1 MAWIRAINQL
11 SSQEKQGLYRLLIA
25 PELFG
30 RFKINPL
37 TFRGPEGA
45 KRVRFYCPP
54 YDPIA
59 LIEVRQD
66 PSAREP
72 LYSMQISDRPDAK
85 TLEWDFLLVND
96 PDSPRFDIDVD
107 EQGRDTL
114 FGRANRNLPEERKA
128 MEAGLFPGQVRSGL
142 RLTRSTVGCI
152 EHFAKT
158 LSIQT
163 VFLDALFYH
172 NAIAYE
178 RLGFCYFE
186 GFRRMK
192 RIQEAFQEGG
202 ALYRRLDG
210 STPFR
215 EPGFQETIR
224 GRSWAIHDGILDG
237 LEDEFLADGWV
248 SPRMY
253 LMTGRHGSECTFPH
267 ART

>member
-1 MAWIRAINQL
+1 MAWIRRINQL
-11 SSQEKQGLYRLLIA
+11 PSQEKLGLYRMLIA

-37 TFRGPEGA
+37 TFRGPEGV
-45 KRVRFYCPP
+45 RHVRFYCPP
-54 YDPIA
+54 NDPMA
-59 LIEVRQD
+59 LIEVRQN

-72 LYSMQISDRPDAK
+72 IYSVQISDSPDVK
-85 TLEWDFLLVND
+85 VLEWDFVLVND

-107 EQGRDTL
+107 QHGRDTL

-128 MEAGLFPGQVRSGL
+128 VEAGLCPGQVRSGL
-142 RLTRSTVGCI
+142 RLSRSTVGCI
-152 EHFAKT
+152 ERFAKT

-172 NAIAYE
+172 NAIGYE
-178 RLGFCYFE
+178 RLGFYYFE

-192 RIQEAFQEGG
+192 RIHEAFEEGG
-202 ALYRRLDG
+202 ELYRRLDA
-210 STPFR
+210 SNPFR
-215 EPGFQETIR
+215 RPGFQETIR

-237 LEDEFLADGWV
+237 VEDELLADGWI

-253 LMTGRHGSECTFPH
+253 LMPGRQGSECTFPDG
-267 ART
+267 RY